1 MGDGIL
7 AYLLAVLAGVLNMLQ
22 SGSNAT
28 LNEKLGAGP
37 VVPALV
43 VYAAGALGVLAAWPF
58 LGSSLEGITGRAGA
72 VPWWGWIGGLLG
84 AFYVV
89 VTLTQAKA
97 MGAGAFTAVTLTAAV
112 VTSLV
117 LDHWGLLGF
126 EVRPLTA
133 LRVVGGV
140 LMVAGVGL
148 VARF

>member
-1 MGDGIL
+1 MP
-7 AYLLAVLAGVLNMLQ
+7 YLLAVVAGVLNMLQ

-28 LNEKLGAGP
+28 LHQKLDSGP

-43 VYAAGALGVLAAWPF
+43 VYVTGMVAVLAAAPFIGRSAAGAM
-58 LGSSLEGITGRAGA
+58 GRAGE
-72 VPWWGWIGGLLG
+72 VPWWGWIGGAMG

-89 VTLTQAKA
+89 VTLTQAKS

-112 VTSLV
+112 VTSLL
-117 LDHWGLLGF
+117 LDHYGLLGF
-126 EVRPLTA
+126 ELRSLTP
-133 LRVVGGV
+133 LRVLGGA

>member
-1 MGDGIL
+1 MAYIL
-7 AYLLAVLAGVLNMLQ
+7 AAIAGVLNMLQ

-28 LNEKLGAGP
+28 LNERLGAGS

-43 VYAAGALGVLAAWPF
+43 VYLVGILGVLAAAPF
-58 LGSSLEGITGRAGA
+58 IGRPADGLLRHAGT

-97 MGAGAFTAVTLTAAV
+97 MGAGPFTAVTLTAAI

-117 LDHWGLLGF
+117 LDHFGLLGF
-126 EVRPLTA
+126 EVHPASA
-133 LRVVGGV
+133 LRLLGGA
-140 LMVAGVGL
+140 LMVAGVVL

>member
-1 MGDGIL
+1 MP
-7 AYLLAVLAGVLNMLQ
+7 YLLALVAGVLNMLQ

-28 LNEKLGAGP
+28 LHQKLDSGP

-43 VYAAGALGVLAAWPF
+43 VYLTGMLAVLAAAPF
-58 LGSSLEGITGRAGA
+58 IGRSAEGVMGRLGE
-72 VPWWGWIGGLLG
+72 VPWWGWIGGAMG

-112 VTSLV
+112 VTSL
-117 LDHWGLLGF
+117 LLEHYGLMGF
-126 EVRPLTA
+126 ELRPLTA
-133 LRVVGGV
+133 LRVLGGV

>member
-1 MGDGIL
+1 MP
-7 AYLLAVLAGVLNMLQ
+7 YLLAVVAGVLNTLQ

-28 LNEKLGAGP
+28 LHQKLESGP

-43 VYAAGALGVLAAWPF
+43 VYLTGMLAVLAASPF
-58 LGSSLEGITGRAGA
+58 IGRPAEGVLGRAGG
-72 VPWWGWIGGLLG
+72 VPWWGWIGGAMG

-112 VTSLV
+112 VTSLL
-117 LDHWGLLGF
+117 LDHYGLMGF
-126 EVRPLTA
+126 EARPLTL
-133 LRVVGGV
+133 LRVLGGV

>member
-1 MGDGIL
+1 MAYIL
-7 AYLLAVLAGVLNMLQ
+7 AAIAGVLNMLQ

-28 LNEKLGAGP
+28 LNGKLEAGP

-43 VYAAGALGVLAAWPF
+43 VYLVGILGVLAASPF
-58 LGSSLEGITGRAGA
+58 IGKPAEGLLRNAGT

-97 MGAGAFTAVTLTAAV
+97 MGAGPFTAVTLTAAV
-112 VTSLV
+112 VASLV
-117 LDHWGLLGF
+117 LDHFGLLGF
-126 EVRPLTA
+126 DVHPISA
-133 LRVVGGV
+133 LRLLGGA
-140 LMVAGVGL
+140 LMVAGVVL

>member
-1 MGDGIL
+1 MP
-7 AYLLAVLAGVLNMLQ
+7 YLLAVVAGVLNMLQ

-28 LNEKLGAGP
+28 LHQKLDSGP

-43 VYAAGALGVLAAWPF
+43 VYVTGMVAVLAAAPFLGRSAAGAM
-58 LGSSLEGITGRAGA
+58 GRAGE
-72 VPWWGWIGGLLG
+72 VPWWGWIGGAMG

-89 VTLTQAKA
+89 VTLTQAKS

-112 VTSLV
+112 VTSLL
-117 LDHWGLLGF
+117 LDHYGLLGF
-126 EVRPLTA
+126 ELRSLTP
-133 LRVVGGV
+133 LRVLGGA